1 MKILFY
7 DTKPYDREAFEKLA
21 GKYSDIEIDYL
32 KTDISYRTAP
42 LSKGYDAVCLFVAS
56 DVGRRVVDILAE
68 NGVRLILMRCA
79 GYNNVDLPAA
89 QEHGISV
96 MRVPGYS
103 PEAIAEHALAL
114 AFAVNRRIH
123 KAYIKVRENN
133 FSLMGL
139 TGVNFCG
146 KTAGVV
152 GTGKIGASFA
162 RACRGLGMNVIA
174 YDKYRNPSLDF
185 VRYVELDEL
194 LSESDRGDL
203 SYDKYRRNR
212 ADEGRRYPC

>member
-89 QEHGISV
+89 QERGISV
-96 MRVPGYS
+96 MRVPGIR
-103 PEAIAEHALAL
+103 P
-114 AFAVNRRIH
+114 RQ
-123 KAYIKVRENN
+123 
-133 FSLMGL
+133 
-139 TGVNFCG
+139 
-146 KTAGVV
+146 
-152 GTGKIGASFA
+152 
-162 RACRGLGMNVIA
+162 
-174 YDKYRNPSLDF
+174 
-185 VRYVELDEL
+185 
-194 LSESDRGDL
+194 
-203 SYDKYRRNR
+203 
-212 ADEGRRYPC
+212 